1 MAHESPVP
9 AGSAQSQA
17 DASWPGPDQSYSS
30 AGQAGYGPA
39 APAPH
44 GHSGPAAYGHSGP
57 ATYGPAS
64 GSPAHGPAAST
75 AYGPGDSAGYGPAG
89 HGQGGPAGYG
99 PGGPA
104 GYGPSGPGGYG
115 SGGYGQGGYGQG
127 GYGQGGYGQGG
138 PAGYGPGGHG
148 QGGSAGY
155 GPGGYGPGGYGP
167 GGPAGYGP
175 GGPGGPEGPGAPGAP
190 ERPARRGR
198 LRVLALTAAAG
209 MIIGAGSAWA
219 VTAGTAAGGVLTTS
233 QIVAKTD
240 PGLVDVVSTL
250 GYQSGEAAGT
260 GIVLTPNGEVLT
272 NNHVINGAT
281 SVKVRDIGN
290 GRVYPAKVVG
300 YSATKDIAVLQL
312 QGASGLTTAT
322 LGNSS
327 QVRIGDKVVAIG
339 NALGKNGTP
348 SVAPGKVT
356 GLGRA
361 ITASDE
367 GSGNSEQLTGLIES
381 NAPIQPGDSGGPLT
395 NTPGQVIGIDTAG
408 SSGSTQLSSATSAT
422 QAFTI
427 PINDALTIAHQIE
440 AGTSSAAVH
449 IGSTAFLGIEVASG
463 SQTPGIPAS
472 SGAQIAGLTQGSAAA
487 AAGLAAGD
495 TITSLAGH
503 NITSPTQI
511 RSALSGHHPGERV
524 SISWTDQSGTSH
536 TGTVT
541 LATGPAA

>member
-39 APAPH
+39 GPAPH
-44 GHSGPAAYGHSGP
+44 GPSGPAAYGHSGP
-57 ATYGPAS
+57 AAYGPAG
-64 GSPAHGPAAST
+64 GSSAYGPAAST
-75 AYGPGDSAGYGPAG
+75 AYGPGDSAGHGPAG
-89 HGQGGPAGYG
+89 HGQGGPAGYGQAGYGQGSPAGYGQAGYGQGGPAGYGPAGYGQGGQAGYGQAGYGQGGYGPGPAGYGPGGYGPAGYG

-104 GYGPSGPGGYG
+104 GYGPD
-115 SGGYGQGGYGQG
+115 
-127 GYGQGGYGQGG
+127 
-138 PAGYGPGGHG
+138 
-148 QGGSAGY
+148 
-155 GPGGYGPGGYGP
+155 
-167 GGPAGYGP
+167 
-175 GGPGGPEGPGAPGAP
+175 GPGGPEGPGASGPP
-190 ERPARRGR
+190 ERPARKAR

-209 MIIGAGSAWA
+209 MVIGAGSAWA
-219 VTAGTAAGGVLTTS
+219 VTAGTAASSVLTTS

-240 PGLVDVVSTL
+240 PGLVDVVSSL
-250 GYQSGEAAGT
+250 GFQSGEAAGT

-322 LGNSS
+322 LGDSS
-327 QVRIGDKVVAIG
+327 HVRIGDKVVAIG

-348 SVAPGKVT
+348 SVAPGRVT
-356 GLGRA
+356 GLGQA

-367 GSGNSEQLTGLIES
+367 GSGTSEQLTGLIRS

-395 NTPGQVIGIDTAG
+395 NTHGQVIGIDTAG

-427 PINDALTIAHQIE
+427 PINNALTIAHQIE

-463 SQTPGIPAS
+463 SQTPGTPAS
-472 SGAQIAGLTQGSAAA
+472 SGAQIAGVTQGSAAA
-487 AAGLAAGD
+487 AAGLGAGD

-503 NITSPTQI
+503 SITSPTQI
-511 RSALSGHHPGERV
+511 RSVLNGYHPGQRV
-524 SISWTDQSGTSH
+524 SISWTDQSGASH
-536 TGTVT
+536 TGTVN
-541 LATGPAA
+541 LAAGPAA

>member
-39 APAPH
+39 GPAPH
-44 GHSGPAAYGHSGP
+44 GPSGPAAYGHSGP
-57 ATYGPAS
+57 AAYGPA
-64 GSPAHGPAAST
+64 AARQHT
-75 AYGPGDSAGYGPAG
+75 APRPRPAYGPGDSAGYGPAG
-89 HGQGGPAGYG
+89 HAQGGPGQATARAA
-99 PGGPA
+99 PQATARQDTARAAPQ
-104 GYGPSGPGGYG
+104 
-115 SGGYGQGGYGQG
+115 GYGQA

-138 PAGYGPGGHG
+138 PAGYGPGG
-148 QGGSAGY
+148 
-155 GPGGYGPGGYGP
+155 YGP

-175 GGPGGPEGPGAPGAP
+175 GGYGPAGYGPGGPAGYGPDGPGGPEGPGASGPP
-190 ERPARRGR
+190 ERPARKAR

-209 MIIGAGSAWA
+209 MVIGAGSAWA
-219 VTAGTAAGGVLTTS
+219 VTAGTAASSVLTTS

-240 PGLVDVVSTL
+240 PGLVDVVSSL
-250 GYQSGEAAGT
+250 GFQSGEAAGT

-322 LGNSS
+322 LGDSS
-327 QVRIGDKVVAIG
+327 HVRIGDKVVAIG

-348 SVAPGKVT
+348 SVAPGRVT
-356 GLGRA
+356 GLGQA

-367 GSGNSEQLTGLIES
+367 GSGTSEQLTGLIRS

-395 NTPGQVIGIDTAG
+395 NTHGQVIGIDTAG

-427 PINDALTIAHQIE
+427 PINNALTIAHQIE

-463 SQTPGIPAS
+463 SQTPGTPAS
-472 SGAQIAGLTQGSAAA
+472 SGAQIAGVTQGSAAA
-487 AAGLAAGD
+487 AAGLGAGD

-503 NITSPTQI
+503 SITSPTQI
-511 RSALSGHHPGERV
+511 RSVLNGYHPGQRV
-524 SISWTDQSGTSH
+524 SISWTDQSGASH
-536 TGTVT
+536 TGTVN
-541 LATGPAA
+541 LAAGPAA

>member
-9 AGSAQSQA
+9 DGSAQSQA
-17 DASWPGPDQSYSS
+17 DASWPGPDQAYSS
-30 AGQAGYGPA
+30 AGQAGYGQA
-39 APAPH
+39 GPAPH
-44 GHSGPAAYGHSGP
+44 GLSGPAAYGHSGT
-57 ATYGPAS
+57 AAYGPAS
-64 GSPAHGPAAST
+64 GSTPYGPAASM
-75 AYGPGDSAGYGPAG
+75 AYGPGDSAGYGPAGYGQGGPAG

-99 PGGPA
+99 PA
-104 GYGPSGPGGYG
+104 GY
-115 SGGYGQGGYGQG
+115 
-127 GYGQGGYGQGG
+127 
-138 PAGYGPGGHG
+138 G

-155 GPGGYGPGGYGP
+155 GPGGYGQGGYGP
-167 GGPAGYGP
+167 GGPAGYGPGGYGPAGYGPGYGPGGYGP

-209 MIIGAGSAWA
+209 MVIGAGSAWA

-367 GSGNSEQLTGLIES
+367 GSGSSEQLTGLIES

-395 NTPGQVIGIDTAG
+395 NTHGQVIGIDTAG

-427 PINDALTIAHQIE
+427 PINNALTIAHQIE

-449 IGSTAFLGIEVASG
+449 IGSTAFLGIEVAAG
-463 SQTPGIPAS
+463 SQTPGAPAS
-472 SGAQIAGLTQGSAAA
+472 SGAQIAGVTQGSAAA

-495 TITSLAGH
+495 TITSLAGQS
-503 NITSPTQI
+503 ITSPTQI
-511 RSALSGHHPGERV
+511 RSVLNGHHPGERV
-524 SISWTDQSGTSH
+524 SISWTDQSGASH
-536 TGTVT
+536 TGSVT